1 MTHHDVDDNVHL
13 QTESGVLDGVDAEYA
28 RFQMDSGAGCSPH
41 KIPCLAYCVDPL
53 SQLVD
58 LIV

>member
-1 MTHHDVDDNVHL
+1 M
-13 QTESGVLDGVDAEYA
+13 ESTEYA